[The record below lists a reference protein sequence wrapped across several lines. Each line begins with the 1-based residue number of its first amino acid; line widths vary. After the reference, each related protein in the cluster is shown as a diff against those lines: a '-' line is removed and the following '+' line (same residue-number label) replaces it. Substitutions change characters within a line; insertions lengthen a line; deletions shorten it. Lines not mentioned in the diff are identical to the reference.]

1 MQKAGLNMNYVSC
14 KTVQRYLHSQGYKYL
29 NARQKGLLME
39 TDLAKRLRFARKIKR
54 EHSENFWKEN
64 ISFYLDG
71 VSFVHKCNPADQAR
85 APSGRIWRK
94 EQEGLA
100 LGCTAKGAHCG
111 SGGRVARF
119 MVGMS
124 YGHGVVLCEQ
134 YHHLDGKY
142 FKSLVQREFPR
153 MFRVCNKQGPKRF
166 IQDGDPSQNS
176 AIARA
181 AWMRMGANLVSLP
194 PRSGDIHFVENIFHI
209 VKTSL
214 REDALNRNIT
224 HETFEQFSE
233 RVATTIK
240 SLDGRL
246 IDKTIESMN
255 KRIDLII
262 KNKGQRTKY

>member
-1 MQKAGLNMNYVSC
+1 M
-14 KTVQRYLHSQGYKYL
+14 
-29 NARQKGLLME
+29 
-39 TDLAKRLRFARKIKR
+39 
-54 EHSENFWKEN
+54 
-64 ISFYLDG
+64 
-71 VSFVHKCNPADQAR
+71 
-85 APSGRIWRK
+85 
-94 EQEGLA
+94 
-100 LGCTAKGAHCG
+100 
-111 SGGRVARF
+111 VA
-119 MVGMS
+119 MS

-153 MFRVCNKQGPKRF
+153 TFRVCNKQGPKRF

-240 SLDGRL
+240 SLDRRL
-246 IDKTIESMN
+246 IDKTIESIN
-255 KRIDLII
+255 KQIDLII